1 VAGDRGFY
9 SQANEDWLHDNG
21 VRQVSIPAR
30 GKISEARRA
39 YQKQSWFKRLQR
51 FRAGGEAKISLLKRK
66 FGLRRSLMR
75 GDAGVK
81 IWVGQGIFIHNLAS
95 RPNSLRNTW
104 KREQQSDPS
113 TPRSSPLMIM
123 VLFQE

>member
-1 VAGDRGFY
+1 MFRKRLKAVAGDRGFY

-75 GDAGVK
+75 GDAGTK
-81 IWVGQGIFIHNLAS
+81 IWVGQGIFTHNLWQAA
-95 RPNSLRNTW
+95 R
-104 KREQQSDPS
+104 
-113 TPRSSPLMIM
+113 IA
-123 VLFQE
+123 